1 MGRSVGTVTSQ
12 QPCYSSDDVI
22 KNAPKRLKQ
31 HTVQT
36 SSSGALISE
45 IEAQQPIWYQILQI
59 LNNENSFPPISCYE
73 GLNHCCGVCS
83 DYSVGRF
90 KASLFHC
97 NAVAPPVERCEHVQ
111 NPQ

>member
-1 MGRSVGTVTSQ
+1 MTKTVNQYEGRETLNTRVLLATAELGHVGRSVGTVTSQ

-45 IEAQQPIWYQILQI
+45 IEA
-59 LNNENSFPPISCYE
+59 
-73 GLNHCCGVCS
+73 
-83 DYSVGRF
+83 
-90 KASLFHC
+90 
-97 NAVAPPVERCEHVQ
+97 
-111 NPQ
+111 